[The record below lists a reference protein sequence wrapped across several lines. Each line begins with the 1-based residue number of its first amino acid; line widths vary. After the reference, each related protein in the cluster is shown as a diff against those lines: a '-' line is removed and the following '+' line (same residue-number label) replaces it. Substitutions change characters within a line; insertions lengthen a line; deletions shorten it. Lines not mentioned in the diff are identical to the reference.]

1 MSSHFG
7 RLHQKNR
14 IVKLAYHVKGEH
26 LEAEGPGHDGHDDV
40 DEVDQGRDEAHR
52 VLLVL
57 AVVDREG
64 DGQGQD
70 GDEDRDELPIAR
82 FVRKQLE
89 GLPEDL

>member
-7 RLHQKNR
+7 RLHQKKR

-26 LEAEGPGHDGHDDV
+26 LETEGPGHDGHDDV

-70 GDEDRDELPIAR
+70 GDEDRDELPVAR
-82 FVRKQLE
+82 FIRKQLE